1 MSSLDLHGIKHSQVQ
16 ILLDQFIWESMKK
29 KQKEVVV
36 ITGHS
41 KQMKDIVRNCVND
54 YNMICQEEY
63 LNPGKFIIKLV

>member
-1 MSSLDLHGIKHSQVQ
+1 
-16 ILLDQFIWESMKK
+16 MKK

>member
-1 MSSLDLHGIKHSQVQ
+1 MNSLDLHGIKHSQVQ